1 MFGSQT
7 RPGMR
12 GNLGSLG
19 GSTLGDAPVPDTSEP
34 TTKTPPVVPAVT
46 APVYPPKMST
56 NKKVAIGVGLVA
68 AYWMFFRK
76 KG

>member
-7 RPGMR
+7 RPG
-12 GNLGSLG
+12 LGSLS

-34 TTKTPPVVPAVT
+34 TTSTPVPAPVVAV
-46 APVYPPKMST
+46 PVKPPMT
-56 NKKVAIGVGLVA
+56 TGKKVAIGAGIFA